1 MASDHFRAHP
11 RRATGGEVV
20 VRREGR
26 VEKARL
32 HDIGMGGAGLTT
44 PTRLVAGTHLEVV
57 LEAPSRWDPL
67 VLGARVAWSE
77 GVRGG
82 VAFEPKDAHEV
93 NALFD
98 LLGAQAFEA

>member
-1 MASDHFRAHP
+1 M
-11 RRATGGEVV
+11 
-20 VRREGR
+20 RREGR
-26 VEKARL
+26 AEKARL
-32 HDIGMGGAGLTT
+32 HDIGMGGAGLTAQ
-44 PTRLVAGTHLEVV
+44 TRLVPGTHLEVV

-67 VLGARVAWSE
+67 VLGARVAWAE

-82 VAFEPKDAHEV
+82 VAFEPKDPQEV

>member
-1 MASDHFRAHP
+1 MALDHFRAYP
-11 RRATGGEVV
+11 RRPTAVEVL

-26 VEKARL
+26 EEKARL
-32 HDIGMGGAGLTT
+32 NDVGMGGAGLTASS
-44 PTRLVAGTHLEVV
+44 RLVSGMRLEVV
-57 LEAPSRWDPL
+57 LVAPSRWDPL
-67 VLGARVAWSE
+67 VLVARVVWAE

-82 VAFEPKDAHEV
+82 LAFEPKDAHEV